1 MIKANELNCT
11 DYFKYFIERQERGIK
26 SACENDIR
34 RCHFYERDITVNGK
48 RINFEEY
55 RARIEREIESSG
67 YRIVP
72 TGYIGGVWQRT
83 KSLVW

>member
-11 DYFKYFIERQERGIK
+11 DYFKYFIERQEREIK
-26 SACENDIR
+26 YACENDR
-34 RCHFYERDITVNGK
+34 RSCVYCDTDIIVDGK

-83 KSLVW
+83 KDLVW